1 MEARPDGRLVE
12 LGLKGKSQMNP
23 GYGTKPWTPEE
34 EEQLRSLIMTGLRPH
49 EIAVKLRR
57 SVSAVRTRA
66 YYLRFSFK
74 RLSRRT
80 EAAK

>member
-49 EIAVKLRR
+49 EIAV
-57 SVSAVRTRA
+57 
-66 YYLRFSFK
+66 
-74 RLSRRT
+74 
-80 EAAK
+80 